1 MRAPDDTTR
10 GMDSFAGKLAV
21 VTGGGSGIG
30 RELVRQLA
38 AQGCSVAACDLNA
51 DTVAQTAAM
60 AGADAAPGVRVTS
73 HACDV
78 SDEAQVLRFRDELL
92 AEHAS
97 DHVDLVFSNA
107 GVFGGAS
114 FVKDSRQEWER
125 TFAINWQGVYYC
137 ARTFLPLLI
146 ASGDGVLVNTSSVAG
161 FWATAGAGAPIT
173 AYCTS
178 EFAIKGFSEALIEDL
193 RSNAP
198 QVRVVV
204 VMPGV
209 VNTDIFLNSR
219 HALGQPE
226 WEQLS
231 DAQLLELLPDN
242 TRATLI
248 AMGLLAEDF
257 SADDLR
263 QVIHRMKPEPG
274 QGVHRGASGDHHPG
288 RGAIRSL
295 ADPRRRRGQ
304 DARRAGPR
312 EPRGPLQLREL
323 RGNVRPTDSTST
335 SGSVRNTGAVTTAGR
350 TARDP
355 WRVAGPPVSA
365 PRWCPRT
372 GRR

>member
-1 MRAPDDTTR
+1 MAV
-10 GMDSFAGKLAV
+10 DSFTGKLAV

-51 DTVAQTAAM
+51 DTVAVTAAT
-60 AGADAAPGVRVTS
+60 AWAAAPPSVQVTG

-78 SDEAQVLRFRDELL
+78 SDEAQVQRFRDELL
-92 AEHAS
+92 EQHAS

-107 GVFGGAS
+107 GISGGGS
-114 FVKDSRQEWER
+114 FVKDSREEWER
-125 TFAINWQGVYYC
+125 TFAINWWGVYFC

-173 AYCTS
+173 AYSTS

-209 VNTDIFLNSR
+209 VNTDIYENSR
-219 HALGQPE
+219 RALGQPA
-226 WEQLS
+226 WDQLS
-231 DAQLLELLPDN
+231 DAQLLELLPDD

-263 QVIHRMKPEPG
+263 QVIAQKKPELQD
-274 QGVHRGASGDHHPG
+274 QGFTATQAATIILDGVRSGAWRILVGEEAKMLDAAVRANPEAPFNYENYAEMYGPLIAQAQAEASGTP
-288 RGAIRSL
+288 
-295 ADPRRRRGQ
+295 
-304 DARRAGPR
+304 
-312 EPRGPLQLREL
+312 EP
-323 RGNVRPTDSTST
+323 
-335 SGSVRNTGAVTTAGR
+335 
-350 TARDP
+350 
-355 WRVAGPPVSA
+355 
-365 PRWCPRT
+365 
-372 GRR
+372 